1 MGHIRVTASSIAL
14 PRRSNHR
21 HKKTRVQSQRR
32 QETLA
37 HKIIE
42 QPRVT
47 KERIGHAVPMARH
60 LGDVRDREAKKNGRM
75 V

>member
-1 MGHIRVTASSIAL
+1 MGHIRMTASSIAL

-42 QPRVT
+42 QLRET
-47 KERIGHAVPMARH
+47 KERTGHAAPLARH
-60 LGDVRDREAKKNGRM
+60 LGKERDRESKKNGRM
-75 V
+75 L